1 MSMERLSRV
10 LVSPHVSEKSAGLAD
25 SVNQHVFKVL
35 PDANKQEIKAAVEQF
50 FNVKVA
56 SVKTLN
62 MQGKNKRFGRTLG
75 KRKDWK
81 KAYVRL
87 EEGHDIDMTGME

>member
-10 LVSPHVSEKSAGLAD
+10 LVSPHVSEKSANLAD
-25 SVNQHVFKVL
+25 GDNQHVFKVL
-35 PDANKQEIKAAVEQF
+35 PDANKQEIKEAVEQF

-56 SVKTLN
+56 TVKTLN
-62 MQGKNKRFGRTLG
+62 MNGKNKRFGRTLG

-87 EEGHDIDMTGME
+87 AEGHDIDMTGME